1 MRSLISS
8 WFLIITFT
16 SFSQRVTFD
25 DPDLSFSFKKP
36 KNWQIVDDG
45 YVIKIAPTF
54 ADTATTYLSLTYFED
69 PAPLN
74 ELSSEGM
81 AVHLPEYQLQE
92 IPFGEEVNLGTYL
105 TRMTSTRL
113 LTDDDVSLI
122 QKMYR
127 FKDHGQQWE
136 IITSYKASER
146 KMNHTFEK
154 VIKSLKI
161 VN

>member
-8 WFLIITFT
+8 WFLIITIT

-45 YVIKIAPTF
+45 YVIKIAPDL
-54 ADTATTYLSLTYFED
+54 ADTAITYLSLTYFQN

-74 ELSSEGM
+74 EMLGEGL
-81 AVHLPEYQLQE
+81 AVQLPESSLQE
-92 IPFGEEVNLGTYL
+92 IPFGKEVNLGPYL
-105 TRMTSTRL
+105 THMTSTRL
-113 LTDDDVSLI
+113 LTDDDESLI